1 MSDRENTKLRLTLPG
16 LKAPLTSYAAINEAL
31 SQVGARLW
39 PLDLG
44 QAPSETQHLLQKPSL
59 NEAEVERVMT
69 HFLLPRERLLEIIT
83 AAGRMPKVPGGGE
96 LTTVDTTHKIAY
108 PEIYQVEPGVD
119 FSRFDRFHANLSGD
133 GTGVDEIM
141 QVLSGVGTRFSQHLP
156 RGGDLVL
163 ELGCFDPVSG
173 WILTYDGAIPHIG
186 SFSGCSPGSKILMQ
200 IIGPPRW
207 VMRYEDEA

>member
-1 MSDRENTKLRLTLPG
+1 ME
-16 LKAPLTSYAAINEAL
+16 
-31 SQVGARLW
+31 ARL
-39 PLDLG
+39 
-44 QAPSETQHLLQKPSL
+44 
-59 NEAEVERVMT
+59 
-69 HFLLPRERLLEIIT
+69 
-83 AAGRMPKVPGGGE
+83 
-96 LTTVDTTHKIAY
+96 VDTTHKIAY
-108 PEIYQVEPGVD
+108 PELYQVEPGVD
-119 FSRFDRFHANLSGD
+119 YSRFDRFHENLSGD

-186 SFSGCSPGSKILMQ
+186 SFSGCSAGSKILMQ